1 MSGDVVVLLDA
12 LDAHR
17 EHALGIVESLS
28 EEQLRAPCV
37 PSQWCPLGMILHLAA
52 SEHYWFH
59 CMFAGLPADFY
70 GHRTHALN
78 LWDVSE
84 HDSVEDIFSLY
95 RHQIDESNELARS
108 NPLDSPLEVR
118 DPAWGNWDVPNLRF
132 VTIQVIGHTATHAGH
147 LEVAR
152 EFLDGRQ
159 WMVL

>member
-28 EEQLRAPCV
+28 EDQLRAPCV

-95 RHQIDESNELARS
+95 RHQIERIQRVSQVEL
-108 NPLDSPLEVR
+108 LDSPS
-118 DPAWGNWDVPNLRF
+118 RF
-132 VTIQVIGHTATHAGH
+132 ATPLGGTGTSRTYVSS
-147 LEVAR
+147 L
-152 EFLDGRQ
+152 FK
-159 WMVL
+159 